1 MHDQAVSEPESL
13 SEVLIQ
19 TLFHLICIEPVPEAL
34 EDREKYFCWRLS
46 QARLFF
52 ARFGSRVDIRRKSIL
67 DLGCGFG
74 GMVIF
79 LAEQGARRVVG
90 VDTDEE
96 RLAFARNKVKSEF
109 SNLADRIEFAV
120 PAELREERFDLVVS
134 EDSFEHYGDPIAVMK
149 TVRTFLVDSGK
160 VLIGFSPLWKS
171 PYGGHI
177 DYMTKVPWA
186 HLLFP
191 ERIIMR
197 ERRHYRPHE
206 NARTFSEMRG
216 GLNKMT
222 YAKFVETMRNS
233 GYWIEFLDTNISDSK
248 LRPFISFLQRL
259 PFCFEY
265 FTKNLYAIVRPDE
278 GPALIS
284 QPASLVCHRVDA
296 RLAHDCGRV
305 KHTSSS

>member
-1 MHDQAVSEPESL
+1 RQRAGRLRTSNDMHDQAVSEPESL

-177 DYMTKVPWA
+177 DYMTK
-186 HLLFP
+186 
-191 ERIIMR
+191 
-197 ERRHYRPHE
+197 
-206 NARTFSEMRG
+206 
-216 GLNKMT
+216 
-222 YAKFVETMRNS
+222 
-233 GYWIEFLDTNISDSK
+233 
-248 LRPFISFLQRL
+248 
-259 PFCFEY
+259 
-265 FTKNLYAIVRPDE
+265 NLYAIVRPDE

-284 QPASLVCHRVDA
+284 RPASLVCHRVDA